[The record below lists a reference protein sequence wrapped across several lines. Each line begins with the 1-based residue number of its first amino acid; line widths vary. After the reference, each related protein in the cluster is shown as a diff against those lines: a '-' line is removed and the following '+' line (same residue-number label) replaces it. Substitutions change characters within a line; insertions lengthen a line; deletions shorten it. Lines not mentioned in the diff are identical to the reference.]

1 MKSEFTVKRSEQS
14 GSISHLQHKRD
25 HKKREPSGSARLQYF
40 MKPLYKARVYTWRI
54 NNRKIVESRNLAEQF
69 RFLHTCSKQGCM
81 QQPHPHAE
89 LPWSDPST
97 SIYTHLF
104 DSPLDAKIIY
114 RILKYKISSTWET
127 NPRSKRTIAMGGGA
141 AIGIG
146 KTLVQCDVLK
156 IGSLMKLSS

>member
-69 RFLHTCSKQGCM
+69 RFLHTCSKQ
-81 QQPHPHAE
+81 QPHPHAE
-89 LPWSDPST
+89 LPWSDSSIST
-97 SIYTHLF
+97 YTHLF
-104 DSPLDAKIIY
+104 DSPLHAKIIY

-127 NPRSKRTIAMGGGA
+127 NPRSKRTIAMWGGA

-146 KTLVQCDVLK
+146 KTPVQCDLLK
-156 IGSLMKLSS
+156 IGSLMKLCG